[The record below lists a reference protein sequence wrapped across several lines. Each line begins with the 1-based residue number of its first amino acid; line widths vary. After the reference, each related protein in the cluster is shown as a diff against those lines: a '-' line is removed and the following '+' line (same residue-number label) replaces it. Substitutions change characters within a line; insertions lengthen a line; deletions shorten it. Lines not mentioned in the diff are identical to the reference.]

1 MAALRPMA
9 VAVAIPG
16 HGPSSSDWPAAL
28 DAQQAYLQALLDG
41 TRRAIKNRMS
51 IQEAVST
58 VAAGAAEGWLLA
70 DRTHR
75 RNVTAAYAE
84 LEWED

>member
-1 MAALRPMA
+1 MA

-16 HGPSSSDWPAAL
+16 HGPPSSDWPTAL
-28 DAQQAYLQALLDG
+28 DPQQAYLQALLDE
-41 TRRAIKNRMS
+41 TRRAIKNKMT
-51 IQEAVST
+51 IQQAVST
-58 VAAGAAEGWLLA
+58 VAADAGKGWLLA
-70 DRTHR
+70 DRTHH